1 VEKTADD
8 QLTFT
13 NTDRGSSQNIFKR
26 IIPEDSAGTDLD
38 TITAYGNNDIFYIRA
53 GGGITLASDATNDRM
68 TISHTDTSSQ
78 TSSNNSGRTYI
89 QDITLDTYGH
99 VTGINTATETVTN
112 TNTNKLT
119 TFQVEDGDGT
129 EVTISD
135 AKEWKFKEGGGV
147 NINWTDTTPGSNA
160 DPFDLEFTINTGV
173 TAGSGLTGGGILNTS
188 RTINVGSG
196 NGISV
201 GADEVEMSG
210 SYTGSFS
217 ATGNI
222 TAYSS
227 DERLKENIAVIS
239 DPIRKLKSIGG
250 YSYTWN
256 EEAVTAVGF
265 TPESKDEHGV
275 IAQEI
280 QKVIPD
286 AVTSAPFDTD
296 EDGNS
301 KSGEDYLTVRYERI
315 VPLLIE
321 AIKDQQV
328 QIDKLK
334 KELQGR

>member
-1 VEKTADD
+1 
-8 QLTFT
+8 
-13 NTDRGSSQNIFKR
+13 
-26 IIPEDSAGTDLD
+26 
-38 TITAYGNNDIFYIRA
+38 
-53 GGGITLASDATNDRM
+53 
-68 TISHTDTSSQ
+68 
-78 TSSNNSGRTYI
+78 
-89 QDITLDTYGH
+89 
-99 VTGINTATETVTN
+99 
-112 TNTNKLT
+112 
-119 TFQVEDGDGT
+119 
-129 EVTISD
+129 
-135 AKEWKFKEGGGV
+135 
-147 NINWTDTTPGSNA
+147 
-160 DPFDLEFTINTGV
+160 
-173 TAGSGLTGGGILNTS
+173 
-188 RTINVGSG
+188 
-196 NGISV
+196 
-201 GADEVEMSG
+201 MSG

-256 EEAVTAVGF
+256 EEAATAVGF